1 MCCWMVC
8 FENLIESQK
17 SVKDPLETRLWK
29 PKFSRAG
36 SSSAVVSMSAINCL
50 LKVKQRLSTHCKEL
64 YCPLIKH
71 SVHAAVMW
79 SFFWQTWRLFKVFCR
94 TILAMVRNFPW
105 IIHLTAGDAAVK
117 NSSLGRKEIKMGREK
132 NNNKPRKWG
141 KWKEFEWKKH
151 VQRKCAKECAQEK
164 QHFSAFSL
172 QFFPSVNCTHS
183 GEGKQKA
190 IYAAQYQIA
199 LSWRGPS
206 PSESVS
212 VWEGGDAC
220 KSACNRKSTEQSDFF
235 LIRKETKYQTPFRM
249 FSCCVF

>member
-1 MCCWMVC
+1 MVC
-8 FENLIESQK
+8 AAGWYVLKISLRVK
-17 SVKDPLETRLWK
+17 KIVKDPLETRLWK
-29 PKFSRAG
+29 PKSPRAG

-50 LKVKQRLSTHCKEL
+50 LKVKQRLSTRCKEL

-172 QFFPSVNCTHS
+172 QFFSFCKLYTFRGGEAKSNLCSSISDCTFLTRS
-183 GEGKQKA
+183 ITLRICECLGRWWCLQISLQQKEHWA
-190 IYAAQYQIA
+190 IWLLFNQKGNKIPD
-199 LSWRGPS
+199 S
-206 PSESVS
+206 
-212 VWEGGDAC
+212 
-220 KSACNRKSTEQSDFF
+220 
-235 LIRKETKYQTPFRM
+235 I
-249 FSCCVF
+249 

>member
-29 PKFSRAG
+29 PKSPRAG

-50 LKVKQRLSTHCKEL
+50 LKVKQRLSTRYKEL

-117 NSSLGRKEIKMGREK
+117 NSSLGRKEIKMGLPK
-132 NNNKPRKWG
+132 NNNKKTPNVECGLRELDIRTPGNKMRLQPYCCTLFWLQ
-141 KWKEFEWKKH
+141 EDSTILQIIILH
-151 VQRKCAKECAQEK
+151 VR
-164 QHFSAFSL
+164 
-172 QFFPSVNCTHS
+172 
-183 GEGKQKA
+183 
-190 IYAAQYQIA
+190 
-199 LSWRGPS
+199 
-206 PSESVS
+206 
-212 VWEGGDAC
+212 
-220 KSACNRKSTEQSDFF
+220 
-235 LIRKETKYQTPFRM
+235 
-249 FSCCVF
+249 